1 MNTATTS
8 FDSKLGSG
16 RLRLERD
23 GHVLVATLD
32 DPSTRNAL
40 YGNDLFSDFEAL
52 VTSANAD
59 LSVRAV
65 ILTGAGSAF
74 SSGGNIREM
83 HDKTGM
89 FGGAPHEIAQNYKD
103 GIQRIPRALMALD
116 VPVIAA
122 VNGPAIGAGC
132 DLTCMCDVR
141 IASTR
146 ATFAE
151 SFVRVGIVAGDG
163 GSWLLPRLIGYARAA
178 EMAFT
183 GEAIDAKQGFAI
195 GLVSKVVPHE
205 KLMESAL
212 DLAGRIA
219 ANPPHVL
226 RWSKRLLRESQH
238 ERLDTILD
246 MAASYQALA
255 HQTSDHAEAVAAL
268 LEKRTPGFTGH

>member
-8 FDSKLGSG
+8 LDSLPGSG

-23 GHVLVATLD
+23 GHVLIATLD

-103 GIQRIPRALMALD
+103 GIQRIPRAFMAMD
-116 VPVIAA
+116 VPLIAA

-132 DLTCMCDVR
+132 DLACMCDVR

-183 GEAIDAKQGFAI
+183 GEAIDAKQGFSI

>member
-8 FDSKLGSG
+8 LDSLPGSG

-23 GHVLVATLD
+23 GHVLIATLD

-103 GIQRIPRALMALD
+103 GIQRIPRAFMAMD
-116 VPVIAA
+116 VPLIAA

-132 DLTCMCDVR
+132 DLACMCDVR

-183 GEAIDAKQGFAI
+183 GEAIDAKQGFSI

-226 RWSKRLLRESQH
+226 RWSKRLLREAQH

>member
-1 MNTATTS
+1 MNTAQSPINT
-8 FDSKLGSG
+8 KPGSG
-16 RLRLERD
+16 RLHLVRD

-32 DPSTRNAL
+32 DPATRNAL
-40 YGNDLFSDFEAL
+40 YGDDLFADIETLAAN
-52 VTSANAD
+52 ANAD

-65 ILTGAGSAF
+65 ILTGAGPAF
-74 SSGGNIREM
+74 CSGGNIREM
-83 HDKTGM
+83 HEKAGM
-89 FGGAPHEIAQNYKD
+89 FGGASHEIAQNYRD

-116 VPVIAA
+116 VPLIAA

-132 DLTCMCDVR
+132 DLACMCDVR

-146 ATFAE
+146 ASFAE

-163 GSWLLPRLIGYARAA
+163 GSWLLPRLVGYARAA

-183 GEAIDAKQGFAI
+183 GEAVDAKQGFAI

-226 RWSKRLLRESQH
+226 RWTKRLLREAQH

-268 LEKRTPGFTGH
+268 LEKRPPSFTGQ

>member
-1 MNTATTS
+1 MNTTNTS
-8 FDSKLGSG
+8 FDSNLESG

-40 YGNDLFSDFEAL
+40 YGHDLFSDFEAL

-103 GIQRIPRALMALD
+103 GIQRIPRALMAMD
-116 VPVIAA
+116 VPLIAA

-132 DLTCMCDVR
+132 DLACMCDVR

-163 GSWLLPRLIGYARAA
+163 GSWLLPRLVGYARAA

-212 DLAGRIA
+212 DLASRIA

-226 RWSKRLLRESQH
+226 RWSKRLLREAQH

>member
-1 MNTATTS
+1 
-8 FDSKLGSG
+8 
-16 RLRLERD
+16 LRLERD
-23 GHVLVATLD
+23 GHVLIATLD

-103 GIQRIPRALMALD
+103 GIQRIPRAFMAMD
-116 VPVIAA
+116 VPLIAA

-132 DLTCMCDVR
+132 DLACMCDVR

-183 GEAIDAKQGFAI
+183 GEAIDAKQGFSI

-226 RWSKRLLRESQH
+226 RWSKRLLREAQH

>member
-8 FDSKLGSG
+8 LDSLPGSG

-23 GHVLVATLD
+23 GHVLIATLD

-52 VTSANAD
+52 VTSANSD

-103 GIQRIPRALMALD
+103 GIQRIPRALMAMD
-116 VPVIAA
+116 VPLIAA

-132 DLTCMCDVR
+132 DLACMCDVR

-163 GSWLLPRLIGYARAA
+163 GSWLLPRLVGYARAA

-183 GEAIDAKQGFAI
+183 GEAIDAKQGFSI

-226 RWSKRLLRESQH
+226 RWSKRLLREAQH

>member
-1 MNTATTS
+1 MNTANPS
-8 FDSKLGSG
+8 IDRKSESG
-16 RLRLERD
+16 RLHLARD
-23 GHVLVATLD
+23 GHILVATLD
-32 DPSTRNAL
+32 DPATRNAL
-40 YGNDLFSDFEAL
+40 YGDDLFGDFEAL
-52 VTSANAD
+52 AADANAD

-83 HDKTGM
+83 HEKTGM
-89 FGGAPHEIAQNYKD
+89 FGGTPLEIAQNYTN

-116 VPVIAA
+116 VPLIAA

-132 DLTCMCDVR
+132 DLACMCDVR

-146 ATFAE
+146 ASFAE

-163 GSWLLPRLIGYARAA
+163 GSWLLPRLVGYARAA

-183 GEAIDAKQGFAI
+183 GEAVDAKQGFAI

-205 KLMESAL
+205 KLLESAL

-226 RWSKRLLRESQH
+226 RWTKRLLREAQH

-246 MAASYQALA
+246 MAATYQALA

-268 LEKRTPGFTGH
+268 LEKRPPSFTGQ

>member
-1 MNTATTS
+1 MSKANSPT
-8 FDSKLGSG
+8 DSSLRSG
-16 RLRLERD
+16 RLRLTRE
-23 GHVLVATLD
+23 GHVLIATLD

-40 YGNDLFSDFEAL
+40 YGDDLFGDFEEFA
-52 VTSANAD
+52 THANTD

-83 HDKTGM
+83 HEKSGM
-89 FGGAPHEIAQNYKD
+89 FEGSPHEIAQNYKD
-103 GIQRIPRALMALD
+103 GIQRIPRALMTMD
-116 VPVIAA
+116 VPLIAA

-132 DLTCMCDVR
+132 DLACMCDVR

-163 GSWLLPRLIGYARAA
+163 GSWLLPRLVGYARAA

-183 GEAIDAKQGFAI
+183 GDAVDAKQGFAI

-205 KLMESAL
+205 KLMDSAL

-226 RWSKRLLRESQH
+226 RWTKRLLREAQH
-238 ERLDTILD
+238 ERLDSILG

-268 LEKRTPGFTGH
+268 LEKRTPSFTGN

>member
-8 FDSKLGSG
+8 LDSLPGSG

-23 GHVLVATLD
+23 GHVLIATLD

-103 GIQRIPRALMALD
+103 GIQRIPRALMAMD
-116 VPVIAA
+116 VPLIAA

-132 DLTCMCDVR
+132 DLACMCDVR

-183 GEAIDAKQGFAI
+183 GEAIDAKQGFSI

-226 RWSKRLLRESQH
+226 RWSKRLLREAQH

>member
-1 MNTATTS
+1 MNTANTS
-8 FDSKLGSG
+8 FDSKPESG

-32 DPSTRNAL
+32 DPATRNAL

-52 VTSANAD
+52 VTRANAD

-103 GIQRIPRALMALD
+103 GIQRIPRALMAMD
-116 VPVIAA
+116 VPLIAA

-132 DLTCMCDVR
+132 DLACMCDVR

-163 GSWLLPRLIGYARAA
+163 GSWLLPRLVGYARAA

-226 RWSKRLLRESQH
+226 RWSKRLLREAQH